1 MLRVLMDEVYSM
13 QEQMNTVT
21 REMEILSKNW
31 KERLQFKNTVAKVKN
46 TFDGVIGRQD
56 MTEERI
62 SVLEDISAETTET
75 SSSEEPAQNLH
86 LTNPLKPC
94 KQEKKGMVYLKCWE
108 KITTDPEFCKL
119 WNHPLKMRTKGRL
132 S

>member
-21 REMEILSKNW
+21 REMEILSKNQ

-94 KQEKKGMVYLKCWE
+94 KQEKKGMVYLKYWE

-119 WNHPLKMRTKGRL
+119 
-132 S
+132 

>member
-1 MLRVLMDEVYSM
+1 
-13 QEQMNTVT
+13 
-21 REMEILSKNW
+21 
-31 KERLQFKNTVAKVKN
+31 
-46 TFDGVIGRQD
+46 

-119 WNHPLKMRTKGRL
+119 RNHPLKMRTKGRL